1 MVALNPPVCDFG
13 WPAPSFDLPG
23 TDGRRHTLASV
34 AGPRGLLVVFMCNH
48 CPFVKA
54 IIHRLI
60 RDARDLAAQGVATVA
75 IMSNDTV
82 AYPDDA
88 FPQMVRWAEE
98 LDFPFPYL
106 YDETQAVAR
115 AYGAV
120 CTPDFFGFNADLALQ
135 YRGRLDASG
144 RDPSPSDTRR
154 ELFDAMSLVASTG
167 RGPESQT
174 PSIGCSIKWR
184 SGV

>member
-75 IMSNDTV
+75 
-82 AYPDDA
+82 
-88 FPQMVRWAEE
+88 
-98 LDFPFPYL
+98 
-106 YDETQAVAR
+106 R
-115 AYGAV
+115 APA
-120 CTPDFFGFNADLALQ
+120 
-135 YRGRLDASG
+135 
-144 RDPSPSDTRR
+144 
-154 ELFDAMSLVASTG
+154 
-167 RGPESQT
+167 
-174 PSIGCSIKWR
+174 
-184 SGV
+184 